1 MKRKILK
8 GSIIAIILIIFLVS
22 AVSAD
27 SKSNDETTIQ
37 TLSKGG
43 LTINYPSDWGYSKAT
58 SNYSI
63 MSISKVDSIDSAGVG
78 QVNINFEKKPVE
90 GDFYTFV
97 NTTYKSMQYDS
108 SFNLVSSGESV
119 IGDRPAVEYIYTS
132 NDNGVERQH
141 KAVWFEKGGQA
152 YVLLYSAPMDQF
164 EANLYVFD
172 YILSDIQIT

>member
-1 MKRKILK
+1 MKGKILK

-22 AVSAD
+22 SVSAE
-27 SKSNDETTIQ
+27 SKSNDDTTIQ

-43 LTINYPSDWGYSKAT
+43 LTINYPSDWGYSKAN

-63 MSISKVDSIDSAGVG
+63 MSISKLASIDSAGVG
-78 QVNINFEKKPVE
+78 QVNINFEKKPIE
-90 GDFYTFV
+90 GEFYSFV
-97 NTTYKSMQYDS
+97 NSTYKSMQYDS
-108 SFNLVSSGESV
+108 SFNLVSSGESI
-119 IGDRPAVEYIYTS
+119 IGDRAALEYIYTS

-164 EANLYVFD
+164 DANLYVFD